1 MEICSRSL
9 FMYATPPVGGEKGG
23 GTRSEKGEAM
33 LKEVSAQGRYAHKFV
48 PLQRFYL
55 IVVL

>member
-9 FMYATPPVGGEKGG
+9 FYVRYAACRG
-23 GTRSEKGEAM
+23 EKGEAM
-33 LKEVSAQGRYAHKFV
+33 LKEVSAQGRYADKFV
-48 PLQRFYL
+48 PLRRFYL

>member
-9 FMYATPPVGGEKGG
+9 FMYAMPPVGGEKGG

-33 LKEVSAQGRYAHKFV
+33 LKEVRGMDAKPINS
-48 PLQRFYL
+48 YL
-55 IVVL
+55 CGVFI